1 MFDCHLRRAH
11 SVSSLEAPSS
21 KRETEIVRFTFGF
34 TLAVVSSVP
43 AIAIAQETG
52 MAGMHEQRREGGKT
66 CMSSHVHTGSGSGP
80 TKDAARQAAIRSW
93 IDFTAFE
100 YGNAWA
106 SFANAA
112 AATTRY
118 TKEESGWSATVDA
131 RPCRRK

>member
-1 MFDCHLRRAH
+1 MR
-11 SVSSLEAPSS
+11 VS
-21 KRETEIVRFTFGF
+21 FGS
-34 TLAVVSSVP
+34 TLAVMSLVP
-43 AIAIAQETG
+43 TVAIAQETG

-112 AATTRY
+112 GATARY